1 MKNIPCKMLLLATFR
16 DAVTLQT
23 LGDAGTVQTLGV
35 WAEDGVATV
44 ESLEVFDRC

>member
-1 MKNIPCKMLLLATFR
+1 MKNKPCKMLLLATLG

-23 LGDAGTVQTLGV
+23 LGDAGTVETLGV

-44 ESLEVFDRC
+44 ESLELFDRC